1 MNPNGKILITTA
13 AICLI
18 ALIVVSAGWSVATSF
33 GLVRVGSVNFMVGG
47 RPGGAFAGRELEN
60 GQGAFQPPEGF
71 QPGDGNFQP
80 PEGFQ
85 QGRQN
90 FSSDFSPRTGLVG
103 LLGIARWL
111 GVGLSIA
118 AIIAGIF
125 AVIGLFRQKKWG
137 VNLAIIL
144 AALLALTG
152 VSSFFRFAIDLNT
165 CIAALK
171 VLLAVAVIILLLLP
185 ASRQALKPATV
196 AVSEIEAEEE
206 DLTFRTIR

>member
-118 AIIAGIF
+118 AIFGWPAGYC
-125 AVIGLFRQKKWG
+125 
-137 VNLAIIL
+137 
-144 AALLALTG
+144 ALVRRRSQYRRDHRGYICRHWPVQTKEMGCQPGDHSGSITG
-152 VSSFFRFAIDLNT
+152 TDRCFKF
-165 CIAALK
+165 
-171 VLLAVAVIILLLLP
+171 LP
-185 ASRQALKPATV
+185 LCHR
-196 AVSEIEAEEE
+196 SEHRYCCA
-206 DLTFRTIR
+206 

>member
-60 GQGAFQPPEGF
+60 GQG
-71 QPGDGNFQP
+71 DFQP

-165 CIAALK
+165 GIAALK